1 MSNDEIDV
9 LMDDFVN
16 EGLFIDIYDFKFNND
31 AILDYDIE
39 SKLGN
44 IKAETLIVSSDAD
57 MYYTPEFDV
66 LPLEDLIENSTV
78 IIFNA
83 PEEQIDYNDCSII
96 EKDIE
101 NFLNKIKNK

>member
-1 MSNDEIDV
+1 MQICTTLLN
-9 LMDDFVN
+9 LM
-16 EGLFIDIYDFKFNND
+16 
-31 AILDYDIE
+31 
-39 SKLGN
+39 
-44 IKAETLIVSSDAD
+44 
-57 MYYTPEFDV
+57 